1 MPSKPGPATPAQHAP
16 DPGEI
21 AEDHRVPDIERRI
34 DKGLKQSFPA
44 SDPAPIN
51 PGSD

>member
-1 MPSKPGPATPAQHAP
+1 MTSQPKSANPVAPAP
-16 DPGEI
+16 DPGEK
-21 AEDHRVPDIERRI
+21 AEDHRIPAVERQI